1 VGVVTT
7 SDTVPTI
14 DETGPTGEEPQD
26 RTIDRRWFVSRS
38 AAAVAG
44 GTAVMWAGTR
54 PAAAGDLADNA
65 LAYASNVRP
74 EALKDLSELTI
85 AEAAELYRRGKL
97 KPADLMDAYY
107 DRLEKYE
114 DILQAFNDLKSRET
128 VLAEVAALSRRSSR
142 SGALWGTAQAP
153 KDNYYTTDLLTT
165 GQSPVYADFRPGFDA
180 TCITRLRG
188 ADTIIIGKAQMGPLA
203 SGRGV
208 IPGTNIPTCRNA
220 WTPDDIRYNPSGSS
234 GGTAT
239 AVAARLATG
248 GIGTQTGGSITSPS
262 TAQNM
267 TGMAPTFGRTSLYGV
282 IPLSY
287 NVDRTGPIARD
298 AKDCAI
304 ILQALAGADANDP
317 RTRGLPPVPDFVRAA
332 TPVTRRGKVVPRY
345 PTTIGVPPDFL
356 TVTDA
361 QVVALRQTA
370 LAQLTGL
377 GYKVVDV
384 TYPDEWA
391 LLTGDLAETQNV
403 TGAHYFMDELQ
414 KDVAQFGPR
423 LTGFLPY
430 VLRSGA
436 GLLKIQQACVIL
448 LHRILTQLFAQCDVA
463 FVNAGNFNRPGLPTI
478 SMPIGMGTDTQ
489 TGLNVPRGVVIGGAP
504 FGEERLLSIV
514 AAFQAVTD
522 HHLRRPPD
530 PTLPAPAP
538 APGAMSAF
546 SASAATGSALRDQI
560 LAENAKYPV
569 DAIEQAALY

>member
-1 VGVVTT
+1 MT
-7 SDTVPTI
+7 DTVPTI
-14 DETGPTGEEPQD
+14 DTDGSTDEEPQD

-44 GTAVMWAGTR
+44 GAAVMWVGTGR
-54 PAAAGDLADNA
+54 AAAAPDLADNA
-65 LAYASNVRP
+65 LAYADNVRP
-74 EALKDLSELTI
+74 EAVEDLTELTI
-85 AEAAELYRRGKL
+85 AEAAELFRRGRL
-97 KPADLMDAYY
+97 KPADLMAAYY

-114 DILQAFNDLKSRET
+114 DIYQAFNDLKSRET
-128 VLAEVAALSRRSSR
+128 VLAEAAALGRRPRRSP
-142 SGALWGTAQAP
+142 LWGTAQAP

-165 GQSPVYADFRPGFDA
+165 GQSPVYTDFRPDFDA
-180 TCITRLRG
+180 TCITRLRT
-188 ADTIIIGKAQMGPLA
+188 ANSIIIGKAQMGPLA

-208 IPGTNIPTCRNA
+208 IPGTNIPPCRNA

-267 TGMAPTFGRTSLYGV
+267 TGMAPTFGRTSLFGV

-298 AKDCAI
+298 VKDCAI
-304 ILQALAGADANDP
+304 ILQELAGADANDP
-317 RTRGLPPVPDFVRAA
+317 RTRGLPPVPDFVKAA
-332 TPVTRRGKVVPRY
+332 TPVTKRGKVVPRY

-356 TVTDA
+356 SGSDA
-361 QVVALRQTA
+361 QVVALRQAA
-370 LAQLTGL
+370 LAKLTEV

-391 LLTGDLAETQNV
+391 LLTGDLAETQNA
-403 TGAHYFMDELQ
+403 TGAHYFMDELK

-430 VLRSGA
+430 VLRSAPGV
-436 GLLKIQQACVIL
+436 LKIQQACVIL
-448 LHRILTQLFAQCDVA
+448 LHRILNDLLKQCDVV

-478 SMPIGMGTDTQ
+478 AMPIGMGTDAT
-489 TGLNVPRGVVIGGAP
+489 TGLTVPRGVVLGGAP
-504 FGEERLLSIV
+504 FGEERLLSVV

-538 APGAMSAF
+538 AAAALSTF
-546 SASAATGSALRDQI
+546 AATASPVGSSLREQI
-560 LAENAKYPV
+560 LAENARHPV
-569 DAIEQAALY
+569 DAAEQAAQY